1 MKEGERVGIR
11 FAIATSQKKA
21 AVTAAATSKA
31 GTGIPRHVKKHFT

>member
-11 FAIATSQKKA
+11 FAIAASQKKA